1 MGRRSTVR
9 YRCLFY
15 EAFFEEQHHR
25 RVGMPL
31 ALYAVALNSRH
42 EVGSSPNIHLQEETM
57 IPATTTRVAEQTDE
71 AINASIRRQTEENVA
86 YFAAQGRGEIDRR
99 LEELDREWDIERTL
113 EANAASIALIGL
125 GLGAFVN
132 RRFFALP
139 AIVAGFL
146 LQHAVQG
153 WCPPIPVFRRLG
165 FRTASEID
173 SERYALKA
181 VRGDFERLPDR
192 EAMSDD
198 GAARLLEAMRR

>member
-1 MGRRSTVR
+1 
-9 YRCLFY
+9 
-15 EAFFEEQHHR
+15 
-25 RVGMPL
+25 
-31 ALYAVALNSRH
+31 
-42 EVGSSPNIHLQEETM
+42 M

-71 AINASIRRQTEENVA
+71 AINASTRRQTEENVA
-86 YFAAQGRGEIDRR
+86 YFATQGRGEIDRR
-99 LEELDREWDIERTL
+99 LAELDREWDIERTL